1 MRILAI
7 DTSLGGCSACVLQ
20 RGATTALARE
30 TMLIEKGHAEEL
42 IPLLDR
48 VMARVDGGFK
58 SLDRIAVTVGPGS
71 FTGMRVG
78 LSAARAAGVALSIPV
93 IGVST
98 LSAYLAPLMREE
110 AGRVVVA
117 AIDARH
123 KQVYVQ
129 ALVHGG
135 RPLLGPKIAPVR
147 DVVRELGS
155 AAITLSGSGA
165 PVLAAELWSVG
176 LDVRIQDASPSPD
189 ILWIARL
196 GLAGDPAQSPPHP
209 LYLKAPDAHP
219 QTHGRLARR

>member
-1 MRILAI
+1 MRVLAI

-20 RGATTALARE
+20 RGANTAIARE

-48 VMARVDGGFK
+48 VMARVEGGFK
-58 SLDRIAVTVGPGS
+58 SLDRVAVTVGPGS

-78 LSAARAAGVALSIPV
+78 LSAARAAGVALGIPV

-98 LSAYLAPLMREE
+98 LSAYLAPMMREE

-123 KQVYVQ
+123 KHIYVQ

-135 RPLLGPKIAPVR
+135 RALIGPKIAPVR
-147 DVVRELGS
+147 EIVRELGS

-189 ILWIARL
+189 ILWVARL
-196 GLAGDPAQSPPHP
+196 GIASDPMHSPANP
-209 LYLKAPDAHP
+209 LYLKAPDAKP
-219 QTHGRLARR
+219 QQNGRLIRQ